1 MMECSLIPS
10 LQSKLKSLGMRL
22 DGMLN
27 GIGLLMCTV
36 DQVPVISVPITW
48 VASCYLGDD
57 QVLPPADAVWRRR

>member
-22 DGMLN
+22 DGML
-27 GIGLLMCTV
+27 GLLMCTV

-57 QVLPPADAVWRRR
+57 QVLPPTDAVWRRR

>member
-22 DGMLN
+22 DGML
-27 GIGLLMCTV
+27 GLLMCTV
-36 DQVPVISVPITW
+36 DQVLVTSVPITW